1 MQILS
6 KTSSFL
12 DLWFFL
18 FQLQYVWWNSRW
30 HCSKIIT
37 NVVKAS
43 HVMSVPER
51 GEISIIPF
59 SEIWPRRDK
68 QEGNISS
75 ILGSSSLRLSLAAVT
90 YIRQQMALKSSCGC
104 CPFPTMSPTR
114 LKGREAHFPS
124 KRHIFCVLKP
134 YVLYIRSYYHSSSCS
149 YMVCVLL

>member
-1 MQILS
+1 
-6 KTSSFL
+6 
-12 DLWFFL
+12 
-18 FQLQYVWWNSRW
+18 
-30 HCSKIIT
+30 
-37 NVVKAS
+37 
-43 HVMSVPER
+43 MSVPER

-114 LKGREAHFPS
+114 LTEGKGGSLPFEETHFLCP
-124 KRHIFCVLKP
+124 
-134 YVLYIRSYYHSSSCS
+134 
-149 YMVCVLL
+149 